1 MDVRIK
7 AKDFKVDEGLRGF
20 IEARVARLDRFI
32 GRGAE
37 AKMELVH
44 EHPRSGGER
53 FTAQLTIAARQT
65 LLRAEEQHADARRA
79 VDMAVD
85 TMLGQIRRYHSK
97 RTDRSRRPSVTEF
110 ITLPELDATD
120 LAELRAAETPDAPDG
135 VAVNAAGADLAIVR
149 RKRFTLKPMTSD
161 EAIDQLELLGHTF
174 FVFFNADEDAIN
186 VLYRRRDGAYGL
198 IQPE

>member
-7 AKDFKVDEGLRGF
+7 AKDFKVDEGLRDF
-20 IEARVARLDRFI
+20 IETRVAKLDRYI

-44 EHPRSGGER
+44 EHPRTGGER
-53 FTAQLTIAARQT
+53 FIAQLTVAARQT
-65 LLRAEEQHADARRA
+65 LLRAEEQHADPRRA

-97 RTDRSRRPSVTEF
+97 RTDRNRRPSVAEF
-110 ITLPELDATD
+110 VTLPDLDAAD
-120 LAELRAAETPDAPDG
+120 LAELRDAELFDAPNMTTADD
-135 VAVNAAGADLAIVR
+135 ADLEIVR
-149 RKRFTLKPMTSD
+149 RKRFALKPMTSD

-174 FVFFNADEDAIN
+174 FVFINADEGAVN
-186 VLYRRRDGAYGL
+186 VLYRRRNGAYGL

>member
-20 IEARVARLDRFI
+20 IEARVAKLDRFI

-37 AKMELVH
+37 AKMEIVH

-53 FTAQLTIAARQT
+53 FTAQLTIAARQI

-97 RTDRSRRPSVTEF
+97 RTDRSRRPSVAEF
-110 ITLPELDATD
+110 VTLPELDADD
-120 LAELRAAETPDAPDG
+120 LAELRDMETFDVPR
-135 VAVNAAGADLAIVR
+135 NGATLDTGSDLEIVR
-149 RKRFTLKPMTSD
+149 RKRFALKPMTSD

-174 FVFFNADEDAIN
+174 FVFVNADEDAIN
-186 VLYRRRDGAYGL
+186 VLYRRRNGAYGL

>member
-7 AKDFKVDEGLRGF
+7 ARDFKVDEGLRGF
-20 IEARVARLDRFI
+20 IEARVAKLDRFI

-37 AKMELVH
+37 AKMEIVH
-44 EHPRSGGER
+44 EHPRNGGER
-53 FTAQLTIAARQT
+53 FTAQLTIAARQI
-65 LLRAEEQHADARRA
+65 LLRAEEQHTDARRA

-97 RTDRSRRPSVTEF
+97 RIDRSRRPSIAEF
-110 ITLPELDATD
+110 VTLPELDAAD
-120 LAELRAAETPDAPDG
+120 LAELRATETFDAPDN
-135 VAVNAAGADLAIVR
+135 VATGDDDADLAIVR
-149 RKRFTLKPMTSD
+149 RKRFALKPMTSD

-174 FVFFNADEDAIN
+174 FVFFNADEESIN
-186 VLYRRRDGAYGL
+186 VLYRRRNGAYGL